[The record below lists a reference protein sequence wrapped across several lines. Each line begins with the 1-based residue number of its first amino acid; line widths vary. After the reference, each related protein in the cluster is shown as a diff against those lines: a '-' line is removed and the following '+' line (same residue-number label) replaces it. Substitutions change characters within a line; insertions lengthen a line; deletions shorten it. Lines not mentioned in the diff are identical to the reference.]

1 MMMIMKNCL
10 FLIFSFLSIGLCQ
23 SQVGINTK
31 NPQGVFHFD
40 KKGNS
45 GSSTNLEDDI
55 IISSDNASGANVS
68 IGGLPV
74 SGASIAMYSSTKGF
88 LPNRVQLTSSIDV
101 TTVPNPETGMLVYN
115 IAASGVY
122 PNNTLPGYYIFQGSK
137 WLRLRTSAYSG
148 LSETSALK
156 TAVTTKST
164 NEVNSSTAPIAD
176 FGSIQI
182 FDDGAYAFSFNINAT
197 SSTGALSGNITR
209 GVLNIYIL
217 KKSLGDAGFTPFKG
231 IEINPALFPNGNSFT
246 LSAITSLELKS
257 QDQLMFRISHY
268 GTYPSITLKAGATYL
283 TYWKL

>member
-1 MMMIMKNCL
+1 MG
-10 FLIFSFLSIGLCQ
+10 IFSLGILSAQI
-23 SQVGINTK
+23 GINTQ
-31 NPQGVFHFD
+31 NPRGVFHID

-45 GSSTNLEDDI
+45 GSFTNLEDDI
-55 IISSDNASGANVS
+55 IISSDNANGVNVS

-74 SGASIAMYSSTKGF
+74 PGASVALYSSTKGF
-88 LPNRVQLTSSIDV
+88 LPNRVQLTSSVDV
-101 TTVPNPETGMLVYN
+101 TTVPNPEEGMLVYN

-122 PNNTLPGYYIFQGSK
+122 PNNTLPGYYIYKGSK

-164 NEVNSSTAPIAD
+164 NEVNSSTAPVAD

-217 KKSLGDAGFTPFKG
+217 KKSIGDAGFTPFKG

-268 GTYPSITLKAGATYL
+268 STYPSITLKADATYL
-283 TYWKL
+283 NYWKL